1 MEVELR
7 DAHGAVVP
15 AGEVGELFCRSPYS
29 FNGYLNRPRE
39 TAEAVID
46 GWVTVGDLAMRD
58 GEGFIR
64 IVDRKKD
71 MIITGGV
78 NVYPAEVEA
87 VIRTVTG
94 VVDVAVVG
102 VPDAEWGER
111 IHAFVVPAA
120 GAAPLAEQ
128 IISACRE
135 RLAGFKVPRGLTFVE
150 EFPRNP
156 SGKLLKRELREAA
169 ATAAR
174 A

>member
-1 MEVELR
+1 
-7 DAHGAVVP
+7 
-15 AGEVGELFCRSPYS
+15 
-29 FNGYLNRPRE
+29 
-39 TAEAVID
+39 
-46 GWVTVGDLAMRD
+46 
-58 GEGFIR
+58 
-64 IVDRKKD
+64 
-71 MIITGGV
+71 
-78 NVYPAEVEA
+78 
-87 VIRTVTG
+87 
-94 VVDVAVVG
+94 VVG